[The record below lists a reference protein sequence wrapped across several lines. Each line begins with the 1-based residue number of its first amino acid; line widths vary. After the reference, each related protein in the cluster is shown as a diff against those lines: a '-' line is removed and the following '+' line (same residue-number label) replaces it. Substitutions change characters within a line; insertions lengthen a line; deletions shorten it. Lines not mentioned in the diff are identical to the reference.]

1 MNENYHSTQ
10 KKPKTY
16 RQDYSVSGL
25 KENGEMFFNWT
36 YNVLESTEKFSAL
49 SKTERIAL
57 CPKNYLERL

>member
-10 KKPKTY
+10 KKPETY

-36 YNVLESTEKFSAL
+36 FTVLESTEKFPAL

-57 CPKNYLERL
+57 CLKNYLERL

>member
-10 KKPKTY
+10 KKPETY

-25 KENGEMFFNWT
+25 KENGE
-36 YNVLESTEKFSAL
+36 KFSAL

-57 CPKNYLERL
+57 CLKNYLERL

>member
-10 KKPKTY
+10 KKPETY

-36 YNVLESTEKFSAL
+36 FTVLESTEKFSAL
-49 SKTERIAL
+49 SKTERTAL
-57 CPKNYLERL
+57 CLKNYLERL